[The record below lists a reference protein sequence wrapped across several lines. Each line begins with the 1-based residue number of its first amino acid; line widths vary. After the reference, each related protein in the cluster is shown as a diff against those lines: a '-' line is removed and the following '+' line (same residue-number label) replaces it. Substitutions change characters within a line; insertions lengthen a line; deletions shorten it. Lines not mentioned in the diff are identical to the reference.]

1 MDLYEVGGAVRDAL
15 LGLNAADHDWVAVG
29 TTPEALVA
37 LGYRPIGRDFPV
49 FLHPQTGDE
58 VALARTERKSA
69 PGYHGFTFHAAPE
82 VTLEQDLA
90 RRDLT
95 INAMARAA
103 DGRLIDPFGGERDL
117 RAGVL
122 RHVSPAFVEDP
133 VRLLRVAR
141 LAARFHTFTLAPE
154 TLALLQTM
162 VAQGE
167 VDALVAERVWQELS
181 RGLMEARPS
190 RMLAVLHDTQA
201 LPRLLPSVQ
210 ASAAL
215 CQRLDDC
222 AQQGAPLAVRFACLV
237 LGAADASAIAERWR
251 VPSECKELAALLTR
265 ELTPLQDAEGLD
277 ANGLLSLLERC
288 DALRRAPR
296 FEDLLQA
303 AQCLAPA
310 SVDVRRLHAALLA
323 AQAVDTASV
332 AAQAVTQGARGPA
345 IGVAVFA
352 ARVKAIQA
360 CAALT
365 PPTPRA
371 SSAQ

>member
-1 MDLYEVGGAVRDAL
+1 MELFEVGGAVRDGL
-15 LGLNAADHDWVAVG
+15 LGLVATDHDWVAVG
-29 TTPEALVA
+29 ATPEALVA

-49 FLHPQTGDE
+49 LLHPQTGDE

-122 RHVSPAFVEDP
+122 RHVSAAFVEDP

-190 RMLAVLHDTQA
+190 RLLAVLHETHA

-210 ASAAL
+210 ADAAL
-215 CQRLDDC
+215 CQRLDRC
-222 AQQGAPLAVRFACLV
+222 AQQGAALAVRFACLV
-237 LGAADASAIAERWR
+237 FDANDASAIAERWR
-251 VPSECKELAALLTR
+251 VPSECKELATLLMR
-265 ELTPLQDAEGLD
+265 ELTQLQGAQGLEAE
-277 ANGLLSLLERC
+277 GLLSLLERC
-288 DALRRAPR
+288 DALRRAAR
-296 FEDLLQA
+296 FDGLLQA

-310 SVDVRRLHAALLA
+310 SVDAQRLHAALLA

-332 AAQAVTQGARGPA
+332 AAHAATQGARGPA
-345 IGVAVFA
+345 IGAAVFA
-352 ARVKAIQA
+352 ARVAAIQA
-360 CAALT
+360 CTALT

-371 SSAQ
+371 SSAH